1 MSFWWLSHPLLPD
14 TERETPFQMELSAG
28 NVNFLYKSVTST
40 LFPEL
45 LLCLLFLS
53 RILIPK
59 RYIWGLHI
67 WFPFTTPKYAS
78 LTYGL
83 FWADY
88 FETLQTKQLW
98 KQSINY
104 QIFLH
109 DTVTLERGPAPG
121 RQLLLEITFSPFYKL
136 CLGCINSSHLP
147 VKFIPPLGSPR
158 PVPALSS

>member
-1 MSFWWLSHPLLPD
+1 MSFWWLSHPPLPD

-28 NVNFLYKSVTST
+28 NVNFLYKLVTST

-45 LLCLLFLS
+45 LLCLLFLKI
-53 RILIPK
+53 ILIPK

-67 WFPFTTPKYAS
+67 RFPSTTPKYAS

-88 FETLQTKQLW
+88 FETLQTKKLW
-98 KQSINY
+98 KHSINY
-104 QIFLH
+104 QAFLQNPF
-109 DTVTLERGPAPG
+109 TLERGPVPG

-136 CLGCINSSHLP
+136 CLGCISSSHLP
-147 VKFIPPLGSPR
+147 VKFIPPLWSPR
-158 PVPALSS
+158 LVPALSS